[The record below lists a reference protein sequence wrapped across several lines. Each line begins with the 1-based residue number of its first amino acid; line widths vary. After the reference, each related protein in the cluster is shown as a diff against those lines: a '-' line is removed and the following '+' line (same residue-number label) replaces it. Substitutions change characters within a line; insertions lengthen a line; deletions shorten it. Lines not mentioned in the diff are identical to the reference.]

1 VSKIAAHLIQ
11 HFRDIEICWSN
22 RLSGSQPCLVDAS
35 LGGAFNQQ
43 ALTQLLMVD
52 IYSLVIVVFFQEST
66 CRYTQ
71 GFQFPL
77 ALKIDWGVSTWGSPK
92 IHNSNPSLGFEVLP
106 SGK

>member
-1 VSKIAAHLIQ
+1 MSKIAAHLIQ

-52 IYSLVIVVFFQEST
+52 IYSLVIVAFFRKAHADTRRVSS
-66 CRYTQ
+66 
-71 GFQFPL
+71 FP
-77 ALKIDWGVSTWGSPK
+77 WP
-92 IHNSNPSLGFEVLP
+92 
-106 SGK
+106 